1 MFKNFL
7 TTAFRNIARY
17 KGFAI
22 VNIAGLTLGLTSSL
36 LIGLFVWDEFQY
48 DKSIP
53 NEENVFRIANHYTN
67 TEESSDRAIGP
78 PMFAVTLAREFPEI
92 EAVTRVMMLPD
103 TKRLFEAGEKKFYEQ
118 SGYFVDS
125 TFFQVFGIHFIHG
138 TPVNSLNRINNIVL
152 SSEMAERIFGKE
164 NPVGKQ
170 LMQDKQPYVVTGVFE
185 KDPTFHL
192 QFNYLIPQA
201 AVSVPAE
208 RMQSWTWQQ
217 FYTYAKVRKGA
228 DVSALQTRFQKLVK
242 ERSAPFLKDVNGNH
256 QPFFQPLADIH
267 LHSAGFKFDVAGH
280 GNITYVRALSIIAIF
295 ILLIACFNFINLA
308 TAKSLQRAKEVGVRK
323 SIGADRTQLLL
334 QFTGETVLF
343 SYISVLLSFLLTA
356 LLLPLL
362 NQFTGKHISSLIL
375 LQPAMLLLMML
386 LGLVTGI
393 IAGFYPAWVLSAFQP
408 VKVLKGS
415 VSGEAS
421 PGGVGWLRQTLVVIQ
436 FTLSALLMISAIIVF
451 KQVTYLHRKD
461 LGFNKE
467 QLMFFPMRSDS
478 MFHNTEA
485 FKNRLLELPGVS
497 SVSIG
502 YGFPGDA
509 VAGDEIQSLKNG
521 IWVTSP
527 ATQLMVDYDYIKT
540 MGLTLVAG
548 RAFDKEMKTDKDKA
562 FVINETAV
570 QQLGYGT
577 PAKAIGQRLSW
588 NRWDGHGADS
598 IKTGT
603 VIGVVKDFHYK
614 SLYDKMEITVLQIFP
629 EAAWKV
635 AVKVNTAGIS
645 GTLKSVEKV
654 WNEFSPDYPLEYNFM
669 DENFA
674 KMYQEEDK
682 LQSLVWIFTCLA
694 IFIGCMGLFGL
705 TAYAAQRRKKEL
717 GIRKVLGA
725 STHGLVVL
733 LSKDFIKFVFL
744 SLAIAS
750 PIAWILMNKWLQHFA
765 YRISIGWETFAF
777 AGFSVLLIAVLT
789 VSLQA
794 IKAALANPVNT
805 LRNE

>member
-1 MFKNFL
+1 
-7 TTAFRNIARY
+7 
-17 KGFAI
+17 
-22 VNIAGLTLGLTSSL
+22 
-36 LIGLFVWDEFQY
+36 
-48 DKSIP
+48 
-53 NEENVFRIANHYTN
+53 
-67 TEESSDRAIGP
+67 
-78 PMFAVTLAREFPEI
+78 
-92 EAVTRVMMLPD
+92 
-103 TKRLFEAGEKKFYEQ
+103 
-118 SGYFVDS
+118 
-125 TFFQVFGIHFIHG
+125 
-138 TPVNSLNRINNIVL
+138 
-152 SSEMAERIFGKE
+152 
-164 NPVGKQ
+164 
-170 LMQDKQPYVVTGVFE
+170 
-185 KDPTFHL
+185 
-192 QFNYLIPQA
+192 
-201 AVSVPAE
+201 
-208 RMQSWTWQQ
+208 
-217 FYTYAKVRKGA
+217 
-228 DVSALQTRFQKLVK
+228 
-242 ERSAPFLKDVNGNH
+242 
-256 QPFFQPLADIH
+256 
-267 LHSAGFKFDVAGH
+267 
-280 GNITYVRALSIIAIF
+280 
-295 ILLIACFNFINLA
+295 
-308 TAKSLQRAKEVGVRK
+308 
-323 SIGADRTQLLL
+323 
-334 QFTGETVLF
+334 
-343 SYISVLLSFLLTA
+343 
-356 LLLPLL
+356 
-362 NQFTGKHISSLIL
+362 
-375 LQPAMLLLMML
+375 
-386 LGLVTGI
+386 
-393 IAGFYPAWVLSAFQP
+393 
-408 VKVLKGS
+408 
-415 VSGEAS
+415 
-421 PGGVGWLRQTLVVIQ
+421 
-436 FTLSALLMISAIIVF
+436 
-451 KQVTYLHRKD
+451 
-461 LGFNKE
+461 
-467 QLMFFPMRSDS
+467 
-478 MFHNTEA
+478 
-485 FKNRLLELPGVS
+485 
-497 SVSIG
+497 
-502 YGFPGDA
+502 
-509 VAGDEIQSLKNG
+509 
-521 IWVTSP
+521 
-527 ATQLMVDYDYIKT
+527 
-540 MGLTLVAG
+540 
-548 RAFDKEMKTDKDKA
+548 MKTDKDKA

-598 IKTGT
+598 LKTGT

-750 PIAWILMNKWLQHFA
+750 PIAWTLMNKWLQHFA